1 MRPHEVRPHPPFGA
15 ASRQRDPRVQRPP
28 GRRRRQG
35 DIAHPQGNAPVRHE
49 PEPGDACAQLHLL
62 LPTARKAP
70 IRVPGHRPPGDPREA
85 GCRERPAGKAVRGDV
100 TARDR
105 DVREVVRMPVLKPIS
120 GHGSCVPVQRY
131 LEKNGRALAR
141 DFFNF
146 SETPDADL
154 MREPESGKPFD
165 WATEMDAFRAEC
177 GNDDPWNGKRAR
189 TFKHFVLSP
198 SPEDEVSLDELRELA
213 HAWALRFFPEHHIA
227 IIYHDDN
234 ENRIPHA
241 HIVVNNTNVVTGRR
255 MRTDNP
261 LDLNRALQEMAAE
274 RGLRALSNER
284 PEPSTGF
291 QRLAANKGEPRAKA
305 RTLQETYRSRAERR
319 AEAAGGY
326 SWVADIRNR
335 VSVAKGLARNE
346 QEFRS
351 ILVMMGV
358 GIEDNSPRARRQDW
372 IFSLADAPARRVS
385 GERLGASFG
394 KAALERRLLGARAE
408 HLPDASSREFLRL
421 ARKAVELKD
430 LDELDSLSNALE
442 VCGKWRI
449 MSLDAADSAIAAQ
462 RGRLRNGVPASQET
476 RIWKEIE
483 ALEHARDFLKER
495 KALPLHDV
503 NRRDDRASGKGG
515 WAGEPSG
522 SERSAPQREQPR
534 ERREE
539 RQR

>member
-1 MRPHEVRPHPPFGA
+1 
-15 ASRQRDPRVQRPP
+15 
-28 GRRRRQG
+28 
-35 DIAHPQGNAPVRHE
+35 
-49 PEPGDACAQLHLL
+49 
-62 LPTARKAP
+62 
-70 IRVPGHRPPGDPREA
+70 
-85 GCRERPAGKAVRGDV
+85 
-100 TARDR
+100 
-105 DVREVVRMPVLKPIS
+105 MPVLKPIS
-120 GHGSCVPVQRY
+120 GHGNCVPVQRY

-154 MREPESGKPFD
+154 MREPEFGKPFD
-165 WATEMDAFRAEC
+165 WAAEMDAFRAEC

-213 HAWALRFFPEHHIA
+213 HAWALHFFPEHHIA

-255 MRTDNP
+255 MHTDNP

-335 VSVAKGLARNE
+335 VGIAKGLARNE

-394 KAALERRLLGARAE
+394 KACLL
-408 HLPDASSREFLRL
+408 HTS
-421 ARKAVELKD
+421 
-430 LDELDSLSNALE
+430 
-442 VCGKWRI
+442 
-449 MSLDAADSAIAAQ
+449 DAAD
-462 RGRLRNGVPASQET
+462 
-476 RIWKEIE
+476 
-483 ALEHARDFLKER
+483 D
-495 KALPLHDV
+495 
-503 NRRDDRASGKGG
+503 
-515 WAGEPSG
+515 
-522 SERSAPQREQPR
+522 
-534 ERREE
+534 
-539 RQR
+539 

>member
-1 MRPHEVRPHPPFGA
+1 
-15 ASRQRDPRVQRPP
+15 
-28 GRRRRQG
+28 
-35 DIAHPQGNAPVRHE
+35 
-49 PEPGDACAQLHLL
+49 
-62 LPTARKAP
+62 
-70 IRVPGHRPPGDPREA
+70 
-85 GCRERPAGKAVRGDV
+85 
-100 TARDR
+100 
-105 DVREVVRMPVLKPIS
+105 MPVLKPIS

-255 MRTDNP
+255 MHTDNP

-335 VSVAKGLARNE
+335 VGIAKGLARNE

-358 GIEDNSPRARRQDW
+358 GIEDNPP
-372 IFSLADAPARRVS
+372 PAR
-385 GERLGASFG
+385 AG
-394 KAALERRLLGARAE
+394 KTG
-408 HLPDASSREFLRL
+408 SSRSPTRPPAAYRESAWAHPS
-421 ARKAVELKD
+421 ARPR
-430 LDELDSLSNALE
+430 
-442 VCGKWRI
+442 WRDG
-449 MSLDAADSAIAAQ
+449 S
-462 RGRLRNGVPASQET
+462 
-476 RIWKEIE
+476 
-483 ALEHARDFLKER
+483 
-495 KALPLHDV
+495 
-503 NRRDDRASGKGG
+503 
-515 WAGEPSG
+515 
-522 SERSAPQREQPR
+522 SERGQSTCRTHPR
-534 ERREE
+534 GSSCASPG
-539 RQR
+539 RQSNSRTSTSWIRSPMR

>member
-1 MRPHEVRPHPPFGA
+1 
-15 ASRQRDPRVQRPP
+15 
-28 GRRRRQG
+28 
-35 DIAHPQGNAPVRHE
+35 
-49 PEPGDACAQLHLL
+49 
-62 LPTARKAP
+62 
-70 IRVPGHRPPGDPREA
+70 
-85 GCRERPAGKAVRGDV
+85 
-100 TARDR
+100 
-105 DVREVVRMPVLKPIS
+105 MPVLKPIS
-120 GHGSCVPVQRY
+120 GHGNCVPVQRY

-154 MREPESGKPFD
+154 MREPEFGKPFD
-165 WATEMDAFRAEC
+165 WAAEMDAFRAEC

-213 HAWALRFFPEHHIA
+213 HAWALHFFPEHHIA

-255 MRTDNP
+255 MHTDNP

-335 VSVAKGLARNE
+335 VGIAKGLARNE

-408 HLPDASSREFLRL
+408 HLPDASSRELLRL

-442 VCGKWRI
+442 VCSKWRI

-476 RIWKEIE
+476 RIRKEIE

-495 KALPLHDV
+495 RAPPLHDV
-503 NRRDDRASGKGG
+503 SRRSDRASGKGS

-522 SERSAPQREQPR
+522 SERNTPQREQPR